1 MTRTEMVLEM
11 SNHQMWLPDQ
21 ERFIE
26 FCHHESFRL
35 QICIVTIIEVLLRVH
50 DIDYG

>member
-11 SNHQMWLPDQ
+11 FNHQMWLSVQ

-35 QICIVTIIEVLLRVH
+35 QIYIVTIIEVLLKSS
-50 DIDYG
+50 

>member
-11 SNHQMWLPDQ
+11 FNRQLWLPAQ
-21 ERFIE
+21 NSFIE
-26 FCHHESFRL
+26 FSHHESFRL
-35 QICIVTIIEVLLRVH
+35 QIYIVTIIEVLLSVY